1 MIERLIGQVFGDADD
16 DHKEHLL
23 TRSYAQH
30 MALGDFYDGVRDALD
45 AVVEA
50 HIALVGP
57 DDIADPTG
65 TPLEQLEDGYVALMG
80 MREKVCD
87 GCPTIEN
94 LYDTLT
100 GEYLTA
106 IYKLK
111 RLK

>member
-1 MIERLIGQVFGDADD
+1 MIDQLIRQVVRDADD
-16 DHKEHLL
+16 AHKEHLL

-30 MALGDFYDGVRDALD
+30 MALGDFCDGIRDALD

-57 DDIADPTG
+57 DDTADPTG
-65 TPLEQLEDGYVALMG
+65 TALEQLEDGYTALME
-80 MREKVCD
+80 MRDKVCY

-94 LYDTLT
+94 LYDELT
-100 GEYLTA
+100 DIYLST

-111 RLK
+111 RLS